1 MKITGAK
8 AKSLNKLNIDKTV
21 ARLHLITL
29 CWLGMIRF
37 VKKIL
42 ILNLNTF
49 FKLWLK
55 NSLGQPSKIRQ
66 HLVFS
71 DMRHSKIKMRTIL
84 LKHYSLFLVNVLTKK
99 KTPSLSFSFFCKG
112 TYPSSFI
119 QTYRRYKLFQCETIH
134 P

>member
-1 MKITGAK
+1 
-8 AKSLNKLNIDKTV
+8 
-21 ARLHLITL
+21 
-29 CWLGMIRF
+29 MIRF

-99 KTPSLSFSFFCKG
+99 KHPPFPFPSFVKELTLRVSYKRIVGISSFSVK
-112 TYPSSFI
+112 PFI
-119 QTYRRYKLFQCETIH
+119 HDVNRIECSLL
-134 P
+134 